1 MNRFNI
7 ILIICLFLLMGCS
20 VSNNNKRNIQKNDSP
35 AELSVI
41 KFFESS
47 SDSVDIYINYKIKS
61 TKIIYKKIND
71 KFVANIRNQVMIS
84 DNSSNVLLI
93 DKIWYDKDEEYD
105 FDMTRLKDKYIRK
118 SFKCRVPIDREIK
131 VSIEIIDWSNN
142 HNKWQLSE
150 VINTNYVNGID
161 NISLYNYDYNG
172 VANPSINNSV
182 NKGDSILVEFQ
193 YIEESKVKLDQDFIY
208 SIIQYEDTISHGI
221 INNNNRN
228 YYFSEKLDNKVFGE
242 VDIVISN
249 DSFENIISIDIVDD
263 FVLWSTD
270 IDDLIGPMEYILSDN
285 QFSILN
291 QMKKNEKIEF
301 IKNFWQNS
309 DPNYQT
315 EDNELLIEFID
326 RIKFSNKNFS
336 IIDSGWKS
344 DKGKI
349 YIMYGEPF
357 LIDPPYEDEFGN
369 MYEVWKYEDGREFTF
384 IDRGVFGDY
393 KIYRWN

>member
-84 DNSSNVLLI
+84 DNLSNVLLI